1 MKSIWETTVEN
12 NVIRIENNWFSG
24 EKLFVNDKLQDYQIN
39 YFSAPILTGHLINS
53 KDEKLNIKVNILQE
67 FFGVNCI
74 LFIDDEQVALKNK
87 VTILEAKQTLF

>member
-1 MKSIWETTVEN
+1 MKSIWEATVEN

-74 LFIDDEQVALKNK
+74 LFIDDEQVALKK
-87 VTILEAKQTLF
+87 IK

>member
-24 EKLFVNDKLQDYQIN
+24 EKLFVNDKLQDYQII

-74 LFIDDEQVALKNK
+74 LFIDDEQVALKK
-87 VTILEAKQTLF
+87 IK

>member
-74 LFIDDEQVALKNK
+74 LFFDIK
-87 VTILEAKQTLF
+87 

>member
-1 MKSIWETTVEN
+1 MKSIWEATFEN

-39 YFSAPILTGHLINS
+39 YFSTPILTGLLKNS
-53 KDEKLNIKVNILQE
+53 NNEKFQIKVNILQE

-74 LFIDDEQVALKNK
+74 LFIDDEQIALKK
-87 VTILEAKQTLF
+87 VK

>member
-67 FFGVNCI
+67 FLESIVFY
-74 LFIDDEQVALKNK
+74 LSTMNK
-87 VTILEAKQTLF
+87 LR

>member
-74 LFIDDEQVALKNK
+74 LFIDDEQVALKK
-87 VTILEAKQTLF
+87 IK

>member
-1 MKSIWETTVEN
+1 MKSIWEATFEN

-39 YFSAPILTGHLINS
+39 YFSTPILTGHLKNS

-74 LFIDDEQVALKNK
+74 LFIADEQVALKK
-87 VTILEAKQTLF
+87 IK

>member
-1 MKSIWETTVEN
+1 MKSIWEATFEN

-39 YFSAPILTGHLINS
+39 YFSTPILTGHLKNS

-74 LFIDDEQVALKNK
+74 LFIADEQVALKK
-87 VTILEAKQTLF
+87 VK

>member
-39 YFSAPILTGHLINS
+39 YFSAQILTGHLINS

-74 LFIDDEQVALKNK
+74 LFIDDEQVALKK
-87 VTILEAKQTLF
+87 IK

>member
-39 YFSAPILTGHLINS
+39 YFSAPILTGHLKNS

-74 LFIDDEQVALKNK
+74 LFIDDEQVALKK
-87 VTILEAKQTLF
+87 VK

>member
-1 MKSIWETTVEN
+1 MKSIWEATFEN

-39 YFSAPILTGHLINS
+39 YFSTPILTGHLKNS
-53 KDEKLNIKVNILQE
+53 NNEKFQIKVNILQE

-74 LFIDDEQVALKNK
+74 LFIDDEQIALKK
-87 VTILEAKQTLF
+87 VK